1 MQIEIRLLIQLKQY
15 LPQPDSGG
23 SVRSLEIAEP
33 ATVRDVL
40 EKLRIPH
47 DIPKIIMINE
57 RQGSIDDGIAP
68 LDRVTIF
75 PPVGGG

>member
-1 MQIEIRLLIQLKQY
+1 MQIEIRLLTQLKQY

>member
-15 LPQPDSGG
+15 LPQPDSAGN
-23 SVRSLEIAEP
+23 VRSLEIAEP

-40 EKLRIPH
+40 EKLGIPH
-47 DIPKIIMINE
+47 DIPKIIMINS
-57 RQGSIDDGIAP
+57 RQGSIDDEVGP